1 MPRKVKAPSVR
12 SDGVATAGSLVA
24 PGGQPNGRPPR
35 GAVTQAAAGA
45 GAGGPMPYGQAGQLQ
60 ADAANTP
67 LPPGEAAYQAVTNHL
82 KAVQA
87 GPKKITP
94 LFAPTERPFEH
105 VTAGSPMSPGPT
117 NPMAMGPGAMGATSV
132 VQILQQAAAASG
144 SSVLQALAA
153 RAAAN
158 AAGVTN
164 QPEP

>member
-82 KAVQA
+82 KAVQS

-117 NPMAMGPGAMGATSV
+117 NPMAQTPASAMQSASV
-132 VQILQQAAAASG
+132 ASILQQVAQASG
-144 SSVLQALAA
+144 SPSIAALAN
-153 RAAAN
+153 RAAAT
-158 AAGVTN
+158 AAGG
-164 QPEP
+164 PSPSP